1 MNRAFK
7 LDKEDEK
14 ALKAIKKER
23 RTRNSSQIFREAL
36 WHYYD
41 FLFKQITHTSVT
53 ESTEA
58 NA

>member
-41 FLFKQITHTSVT
+41 FLFNKVIHTSIT
-53 ESTEA
+53 ESTDA

>member
-14 ALKAIKKER
+14 VLKAIKKER
-23 RTRNSSQIFREAL
+23 RTKNSSQIFREAL

-41 FLFKQITHTSVT
+41 FLFSKVIHTSINPT
-53 ESTEA
+53 ETQA
-58 NA
+58 